1 MPVDLKSLRNSYF
14 LREHDSDFATGR
26 RSHLIYALPSQQI
39 SFTHLNPGGPE
50 PLTYLEY
57 ARRDIADGTQ
67 QGAMNALGHAKRAVH
82 LVVDKLLKA
91 YCLDEWVKAPFPVRA
106 ELLRDVGAF
115 PTRLVSGLNRARNL
129 MEHDYSFV
137 EVDRAA
143 DFVELVE
150 LFLTVAYPFFQ
161 GGTIG
166 AYVGTESDTQCTEWF
181 IEPQAKGIAVADI
194 AVDSYLDL
202 PIGRVHYN
210 MQRPPEVTPRLV
222 VPLTRSRQSEW
233 MPYLDL
239 LVYCTRRQTLRLR
252 QPDDR
257 GSGVCYHHHDLYFPP
272 DSKGNDE

>member
-1 MPVDLKSLRNSYF
+1 VPPDIESLRDSYF
-14 LREHDSDFATGR
+14 LRGYDSDFATGR
-26 RSHLIYALPSQQI
+26 RSHLVYALPSQQI
-39 SFTHLNPGGPE
+39 SFTHLNLGGPE

-57 ARRDIADGTQ
+57 ARRDITGGTQ
-67 QGAMNALGHAKRAVH
+67 QGAINALGHAKRAVH
-82 LVVDKLLKA
+82 LVMDKLLEA

-106 ELLRDVGAF
+106 ELLRDIGAF
-115 PTRLVSGLNRARNL
+115 PTRLVSGLNHARNL

-150 LFLTVAYPFFQ
+150 LFLTVGYPFFQ

-181 IEPQAKGIAVADI
+181 IEPRAKGIAVADI

-210 MQRPPEVTPRLV
+210 MQRPREATPRFV

-239 LVYCTRRQTLRLR
+239 LVYCTRRQTLRLP
-252 QPDDR
+252 QPRDR
-257 GSGVCYHHHDLYFPP
+257 GSGVYHHHHDLHFPP
-272 DSKGNDE
+272 DAKSDRE